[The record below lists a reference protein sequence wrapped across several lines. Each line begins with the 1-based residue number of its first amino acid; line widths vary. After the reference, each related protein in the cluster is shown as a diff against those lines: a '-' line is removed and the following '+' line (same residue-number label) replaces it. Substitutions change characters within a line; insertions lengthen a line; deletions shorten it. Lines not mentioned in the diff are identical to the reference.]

1 MIKPSKEFIEL
12 FKKTPGALS
21 VTEAIA
27 LYNIHKSNGGYSV
40 LELGTHKGKSSLVFA
55 CDMDYKKY
63 VLHLVEPEFKDREWS
78 RWVADNIRAINPMLR
93 MYMIDDYSTNVI
105 PTQTGDF
112 HFVFVDS
119 GSHQDGLPM
128 EEAKLLEDR
137 IVPGGVI
144 AWHDFDSQFK
154 EVREAYNYL
163 LSTGKYEEMPINWQ
177 EIVDYVNA
185 ENLEEGNES
194 WHHAELRN
202 PCFVGALKRK

>member
-1 MIKPSKEFIEL
+1 MITPTKEWLEV

-21 VTEAIA
+21 VTEAVAIMNIA
-27 LYNIHKSNGGYSV
+27 ALAPNGIYI
-40 LELGTHKGKSSLVFA
+40 ELGTHKGKSGMSAAFTLKNGLFIMV
-55 CDMDYKKY
+55 DPI
-63 VLHLVEPEFKDREWS
+63 LS
-78 RWVADNIRAINPMLR
+78 DNTLFHSVCGAIQNSS
-93 MYMIDDYSTNVI
+93 IDGIDIESWPDYSLNII
-105 PTQTGDF
+105 PKYDNYSY
-112 HFVFVDS
+112 VFVDS

-137 IVPGGVI
+137 IVPGGII

-163 LSTGKYEEMPINWQ
+163 LSTGKYEEISINWQ